1 MAAPTVR
8 EADGTGELPRLSDA
22 VLAVV
27 LAVAA
32 SLDLRFDLDN
42 STHYGSDFATG
53 VVVAIATLGL
63 AWRRRWPFATLC
75 VVAGVIAVPQMF
87 GPLTF
92 TLWGHFVPLLVAAYT
107 AARWCSAPRAGM
119 AAAVTG
125 VTIAIVLLRV
135 PASGSAGNIPF
146 AVVPAAGLMIAGRVL
161 QRRQDRLQELADR
174 AHRLETQHDVE
185 VAAALAVEQA
195 RIAREL
201 HDVVAHCVTVMV
213 VQAGVAEAFL
223 DSSPELAREPLQEVQ
238 STGQQA
244 MAELTRMLGL
254 LRGAG
259 DVSWALAPQ
268 PGVAQLPDL
277 AERLTTSGLEVQLT
291 SVGDVR
297 ALPPGVDLTVF
308 RIVQEALTNTLKHAG
323 GGARA
328 LVELRYL
335 PRSVEVEVTDGGTGG
350 ERQPGAG
357 PGRGGHGLIGM
368 AERVSLFGGELHTG
382 VRPDGGFRVVARL
395 PLEVA

>member
-1 MAAPTVR
+1 
-8 EADGTGELPRLSDA
+8 
-22 VLAVV
+22 
-27 LAVAA
+27 
-32 SLDLRFDLDN
+32 
-42 STHYGSDFATG
+42 
-53 VVVAIATLGL
+53 
-63 AWRRRWPFATLC
+63 
-75 VVAGVIAVPQMF
+75 
-87 GPLTF
+87 
-92 TLWGHFVPLLVAAYT
+92 
-107 AARWCSAPRAGM
+107 
-119 AAAVTG
+119 
-125 VTIAIVLLRV
+125 V

-174 AHRLETQHDVE
+174 AHQLEARHDAE

-213 VQAGVAEAFL
+213 VQAGVAEALL
-223 DSSPELAREPLQEVQ
+223 DTSPELAREPLREVQ

-244 MAELTRMLGL
+244 VAELTRMLGL

-259 DVSWALAPQ
+259 DASAALSPQ

-291 SVGDVR
+291 SVGEVR
-297 ALPPGVDLTVF
+297 PLPPGVDLTVF

-323 GGARA
+323 GGAPA

-335 PRSVEVEVTDGGTGG
+335 PRSVEVEVTDAGTGSQG
-350 ERQPGAG
+350 TTKAAQAT
-357 PGRGGHGLIGM
+357 RGGHGLIGM

-382 VRPDGGFRVVARL
+382 ARPDGGFRVLAQL
-395 PLEVA
+395 PVEPA

>member
-1 MAAPTVR
+1 MAALAVS
-8 EADGTGELPRLSDA
+8 EADGAGERPRLPDA

-32 SLDLRFDLDN
+32 SLDLRFNLDN
-42 STHYGSDFATG
+42 STHYGSDFATN

-63 AWRRRWPFATLC
+63 AWRRRWPFATFC
-75 VVAGVIAVPQMF
+75 VVAGVIAVPQLF

-107 AARWCSAPRAGM
+107 AARWCTARR
-119 AAAVTG
+119 AAVAALVTG
-125 VTIAIVLLRV
+125 ATIAIILLRV

-161 QRRQDRLQELADR
+161 QRRQGRLQELADR
-174 AHRLETQHDVE
+174 AHHLETQHEAE

-223 DSSPELAREPLQEVQ
+223 DSSPELARQPLQEVQ

-244 MAELTRMLGL
+244 VAELTRMLGL

-259 DVSWALAPQ
+259 DASSALAPQ
-268 PGVAQLPDL
+268 PGVAQLSDL
-277 AERLTTSGLEVQLT
+277 AERLSNSGLEVQLS
-291 SVGDVR
+291 SVGEVR
-297 ALPPGVDLTVF
+297 PLPPGVDLTVF

-323 GGARA
+323 GARA

-335 PRSVEVEVTDGGTGG
+335 PRSVEVEVTDAGTG
-350 ERQPGAG
+350 RQGWPEAG
-357 PGRGGHGLIGM
+357 PATHGGHGLIGM
-368 AERVSLFGGELHTG
+368 AERVSLFGGELQTG
-382 VRPDGGFRVVARL
+382 VQPGGGFRVLAHL
-395 PLEVA
+395 PVELP